1 MTRLITALSEVAPHY
16 DALFVDLWG
25 CVHDGVR
32 ALPDACTALS
42 RYRESGGAVVL
53 VTNSPRPR
61 DAVERQLRHFGVPD
75 AAWDTIATSG
85 DSARAAMFEGAV
97 GERVYF
103 IGQPDETRFFDP
115 IAVVSAPVEVS
126 LVPLAEAEGIVCT
139 GPFDPLADL
148 DEMRPQLLHAKTRG
162 LRMLCANPDIV
173 VDRGEV
179 REWCA
184 GALARLYTEMGGTS
198 LYFGKPHPP
207 IYDLAH
213 RRLAEIDP
221 SRIAA
226 SPRSAATPTMPASS
240 PSATGPRPISAAP
253 WAKTSRRSSSPAGS
267 PRRRPARAS
276 SPTRRRSTPISTARA
291 SRRTTPSAFC
301 AESPGRRIRA

>member
-139 GPFDPLADL
+139 GPFDPLAEL

-213 RRLAEIDP
+213 RRLAEIGRDTDNAGILAIGDGAQTDI
-221 SRIAA
+221 RGAMGEDIA
-226 SPRSAATPTMPASS
+226 SLFITGGLAAEETR
-240 PSATGPRPISAAP
+240 TGEQPDQAALD
-253 WAKTSRRSSSPAGS
+253 AYLDR
-267 PRRRPARAS
+267 
-276 SPTRRRSTPISTARA
+276 
-291 SRRTTPSAFC
+291 
-301 AESPGRRIRA
+301 ESIAPDYAIGFLR